1 MSLREKQQ
9 QNLLEM
15 ESTGRVFLRYL
26 IPSMIGMVLMAL
38 NFVVDG
44 VMVGNKLGSVA
55 LAGVNIAG
63 PIYTIFVAMS
73 IWIGVGGATLYSQSM
88 GARDYGRAR
97 FIFTH
102 SIILITIFTVIIGL
116 IAYAFH
122 HQLVYALG
130 ANEATAPFA
139 TDYMNVFLMLG
150 FVFTLENTLSI
161 FVRNNGN
168 PNLAMASLIVTAI
181 SNFVLNFIIL
191 YVLELGVRETAY
203 GTILAA
209 ALGILVLSLHFFTK
223 KNTLRLVNFRF
234 EKSLF
239 MMTMMIGFP
248 SFLAEIGVSVFT
260 IAHNNAFSRLAG
272 TDGLAAFSIVNYA
285 HSVMLLMFLGIGS
298 AIQPLVSYY
307 HGAKDEKRKRET
319 VRIAIFT
326 AMGAGISI
334 TLMGQVAAPFIVNLF
349 GDFSSDVKELAT
361 IGIRIFF
368 SGYILMG
375 VNFVMMTYFQSIG
388 QVKMAAWITIGR
400 EFIFMLIFLLTLPL
414 IFGTNAAWLA
424 IPLSEVVIFLTV
436 LLYLKRKGSKI
447 WGKAQF
453 NKMIN

>member
-1 MSLREKQQ
+1 MAIREQQ
-9 QNLLEM
+9 QKNLLEI
-15 ESTGRVFLRYL
+15 ESTGKVFLRYL
-26 IPSMIGMVLMAL
+26 IPSMIGMILMAL

-88 GARDYGRAR
+88 GAKDYGRAR

-102 SIILITIFTVIIGL
+102 SMFLITGFTIIIGL
-116 IAYAFH
+116 IAFLFH
-122 HQLVYALG
+122 DQLVFALG

-150 FVFTLENTLSI
+150 FVFTLENALSI
-161 FVRNNGN
+161 FIRNNGN
-168 PNLAMASLIVTAI
+168 PTLAMSALIVTAI
-181 SNFVLNFIIL
+181 SNFVLNYIIL
-191 YVLELGVRETAY
+191 YVLDLGVREIAF
-203 GTILAA
+203 GTITAS
-209 ALGILVLSLHFFTK
+209 ALGIVVLSAHFFMK
-223 KNTLRLVNFRF
+223 KNTLRLVKFRF
-234 EKSLF
+234 DKTLF
-239 MMTMMIGFP
+239 LLTMSIGFP
-248 SFLAEIGVSVFT
+248 SFLSELGVSVFT
-260 IAHNNAFSRLAG
+260 IAHNNVFSRLAG

-319 VRIAIFT
+319 VRIAIYT
-326 AMGAGISI
+326 AIGAGVFI
-334 TLMGQVAAPFIVNLF
+334 TLLGQVTAPYIVALF
-349 GDFSSDVKELAT
+349 GDFSQDVKELAT

-368 SGYILMG
+368 CGYILMG
-375 VNFVMMTYFQSIG
+375 VNFVMMTYFQSVG

-400 EFIFMLIFLLTLPL
+400 EFLFMLIFLVTLPW
-414 IFGTNAAWLA
+414 IFGTNAAWLS
-424 IPLSEVVIFLTV
+424 IPLSEVVIFGTI
-436 LLYLKRKGSKI
+436 LLYLKREGTFF
-447 WGKAQF
+447 GKRGPG
-453 NKMIN
+453 M